1 MSRELVIL
9 SPRPID
15 LADHLMAAVEIDP
28 NLGVRTVWSGGGTQ
42 VCSAD
47 GTALV
52 TVLATKGFD
61 VADDVERLLGVR
73 LAAGQVFWTE
83 LYAPRGASGEPGEA
97 IARAI
102 AGLVEGELFVR
113 ASGGVEHA

>member
-1 MSRELVIL
+1 MSRELVIV

-28 NLGVRTVWSGGGTQ
+28 NLGLRSTWSGGGTQ

-52 TVLATKGFD
+52 TVLVTKGFD

-73 LAAGQVFWTE
+73 LGAEQVFWTE
-83 LYAPRGASGEPGEA
+83 LYAPRGAEGERGELF
-97 IARAI
+97 ARAL
-102 AGLVEGELFVR
+102 AGVVDGELFVR
-113 ASGGVEHA
+113 GVAG

>member
-1 MSRELVIL
+1 MSHELVIL

-15 LADHLMAAVEIDP
+15 LADHLMAAVDIDP

-73 LAAGQVFWTE
+73 PDVAHAFWTE
-83 LYAPRGASGEPGEA
+83 LYAPRGAPGELGER
-97 IARAI
+97 IARAL
-102 AGLVEGELFVR
+102 AGVVEGELFVR
-113 ASGGVEHA
+113 AAQRLS

>member
-1 MSRELVIL
+1 MSRELVIV

-28 NLGVRTVWSGGGTQ
+28 NLGLRSVWSGGGTQ

-52 TVLATKGFD
+52 TVLTTKGFD
-61 VADDVERLLGVR
+61 VADDVERLLGVS
-73 LAAGQVFWTE
+73 LGAEQVFWTE
-83 LYAPRGASGEPGEA
+83 LYAPRGAEGELGER
-97 IARAI
+97 IARAL
-102 AGLVEGELFVR
+102 AGVVEGELFVR
-113 ASGGVEHA
+113 GADC